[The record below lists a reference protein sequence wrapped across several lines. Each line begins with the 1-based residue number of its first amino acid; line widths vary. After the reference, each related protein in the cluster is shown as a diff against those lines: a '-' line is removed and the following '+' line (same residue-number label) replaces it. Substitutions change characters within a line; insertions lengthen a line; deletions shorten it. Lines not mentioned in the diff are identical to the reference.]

1 MINTIL
7 NVCGNYMARKRNK
20 TWMGKLMDKEDNSVS
35 LSSVL
40 TIAIMLIAI
49 VLYGLVVYA
58 IGIEVY
64 YNHTVAS
71 DINGWSLFL
80 TSVTSLV
87 GIAAGLK
94 WGINHTD
101 RKFPMSN
108 DPYCDMPHGPGR
120 FGAGQEETPEEEMI
134 VEENIE

>member
-1 MINTIL
+1 
-7 NVCGNYMARKRNK
+7 MARKRRK
-20 TWMGKLMDKEDNSVS
+20 TWVGRLMDKEDNSVS

-40 TIAIMLIAI
+40 SIAIMIIAI
-49 VLYGLVVYA
+49 ILYGLVVYS
-58 IGIEVY
+58 IGLEVY

-80 TSVTSLV
+80 TSITSLV

-101 RKFPMSN
+101 RKFQNQNNPFEDSCDPPIN
-108 DPYCDMPHGPGR
+108 D
-120 FGAGQEETPEEEMI
+120 
-134 VEENIE
+134 NIPINE